1 MENVTGNEDV
11 HGSTEGAAVDAST
24 LEAEVRTTIE
34 QGNNVQQE
42 VRDLTVKAL
51 SRREHDRESLRHVMT
66 AVMKGVREGAQQKLR
81 LSSEHAPTHTHTQT
95 ALTPVR
101 DAVAG
106 LDAALAQFA
115 EASKLALEEA
125 AGRAQQFSKEE
136 LTRLRTD
143 LESVENLFL
152 EAVQESASAAQD
164 LVEHT
169 LRDLLIHA
177 KRNGTV
183 VGSQLKDT
191 LETLNNQM
199 LSTGYNQL
207 ETGIRLTRAITD
219 QMRQIA
225 AGVLTEI
232 AERVKPR
239 DKPKGYQD

>member
-1 MENVTGNEDV
+1 MENVTGNEGI
-11 HGSTEGAAVDAST
+11 HAATEDTTVDTSA
-24 LEAEVRTTIE
+24 LEAEVRTTIA
-34 QGNNVQQE
+34 QGSNVEQE

-51 SRREHDRESLRHVMT
+51 SRHDHDRESLRNVMA
-66 AVMKGVREGAQQKLR
+66 AVMKGVREGAQQKLQV
-81 LSSEHAPTHTHTQT
+81 SAAHAHTPTPF
-95 ALTPVR
+95 APVR

-125 AGRAQQFSKEE
+125 AGRAQQFSREE

-152 EAVQESASAAQD
+152 EIVQESASAAQD

-177 KRNGTV
+177 KRNGTA

-225 AGVLTEI
+225 AGVLTDI
-232 AERVKPR
+232 AERVKP
-239 DKPKGYQD
+239 DNKPKGYRVD

>member
-1 MENVTGNEDV
+1 MENVTGNEGI
-11 HGSTEGAAVDAST
+11 HAATKGATVDTSA
-24 LEAEVRTTIE
+24 LEAEVRTTIVQGSNVE
-34 QGNNVQQE
+34 QG

-51 SRREHDRESLRHVMT
+51 SRHDHDRESLRNVMA
-66 AVMKGVREGAQQKLR
+66 AVMKGVREGAQQNLEA
-81 LSSEHAPTHTHTQT
+81 SAAHAHTPFV
-95 ALTPVR
+95 PVR

-125 AGRAQQFSKEE
+125 AGRAQQFSREE

-143 LESVENLFL
+143 LESVEDLFL
-152 EAVQESASAAQD
+152 EIVQESASAAQD

-169 LRDLLIHA
+169 LRDLLTHA
-177 KRNGTV
+177 KRNGTA

-225 AGVLTEI
+225 AGVLADI
-232 AERVKPR
+232 AERVKP
-239 DKPKGYQD
+239 DNKPKGYRVD

>member
-1 MENVTGNEDV
+1 MENVTGSEDI
-11 HGSTEGAAVDAST
+11 HATTEATTMDTSA
-24 LEAEVRTTIE
+24 LEAEVRATIA
-34 QGNNVQQE
+34 QGSNVQQE

-51 SRREHDRESLRHVMT
+51 SRHDHDRESLRHVMT
-66 AVMKGVREGAQQKLR
+66 AVMKGVREGAQQKLQV
-81 LSSEHAPTHTHTQT
+81 SAAHAHTPF
-95 ALTPVR
+95 AAVR

-143 LESVENLFL
+143 LEGVENLFL
-152 EAVQESASAAQD
+152 ETVQESASAAQD

-177 KRNGTV
+177 KRNGTA

-207 ETGIRLTRAITD
+207 ETSIRLTRAITD

-225 AGVLTEI
+225 AGVLTDI
-232 AERVKPR
+232 AERVKP
-239 DKPKGYQD
+239 DNKPKGYQG

>member
-1 MENVTGNEDV
+1 MENVTGSEGV
-11 HGSTEGAAVDAST
+11 HGSTEGTSVDTSA
-24 LEAEVRTTIE
+24 LEAEVRTTIA
-34 QGNNVQQE
+34 QGSNVQQE

-51 SRREHDRESLRHVMT
+51 SRHDHDRESLRHVMT
-66 AVMKGVREGAQQKLR
+66 AVMKGVREGAQQKLQV
-81 LSSEHAPTHTHTQT
+81 SAAHAHTPF
-95 ALTPVR
+95 APVR

-125 AGRAQQFSKEE
+125 AGRAQQFSSEE

-152 EAVQESASAAQD
+152 ETVQESASAAQD

-177 KRNGTV
+177 KRNGTA

-219 QMRQIA
+219 QMRNIA
-225 AGVLTEI
+225 AGVLTDI
-232 AERVKPR
+232 AERVKP
-239 DKPKGYQD
+239 DNKPKGYQG